1 MRFEPP
7 PDTRRIP
14 IVISGG
20 GCFDASD
27 VSVDRVEVEEGER
40 AVVITAYIRRP
51 RSEPDDGCDR
61 LLSRTVRLTSRLERR
76 ELLDG
81 SHDPPA
87 PLGSR

>member
-1 MRFEPP
+1 M
-7 PDTRRIP
+7 
-14 IVISGG
+14 ISGG